1 MNIDRMYVI
10 QEIINRKRA
19 KRYLEIGVREG
30 ECFLKIKA
38 PKKIAVDPHIAIT
51 PQKKRKYCL
60 KNLSNLFNKYVE
72 MTSDD
77 YFKGNHE
84 LLTGRSFDVVFID
97 GLHTYEQSLK
107 DVHNSLRYL
116 NEEGVIIMHDCNP
129 QSEAAA
135 YPAHSY
141 QHAES
146 LNIPGFTGEW
156 NGDVWKTIVYLRSSR
171 KDLNVFV
178 LDCDQGLG
186 VIVKRK
192 PENGLLYSPEEIH
205 SLSYRELDSKRKHL
219 LNLKSQEYFH
229 EFLMTLN
236 VGPKE

>member
-1 MNIDRMYVI
+1 MIIDRMYVI
-10 QEIINRKRA
+10 QEIIKRKRA
-19 KRYLEIGVREG
+19 KTYLEIGVREG
-30 ECFLKIKA
+30 ECFLKIRA
-38 PKKIAVDPHIAIT
+38 PKKIAVDPHIAIS

-60 KNLSNLFNKYVE
+60 KNLSNLFNQYLE

-84 LLTGRSFDVVFID
+84 FLPARGLDVVFID

-107 DVHNSLRYL
+107 DVQNALRYL
-116 NEEGVIIMHDCNP
+116 NDEGVIIMHDCSP

-135 YPAHSY
+135 YPAQSY

-156 NGDVWKTIVYLRSSR
+156 NGDVWKTIVDLRSSR

-186 VIVKRK
+186 VIVKGQ
-192 PENGLLYSPEEIH
+192 PENGLSYTPEEIN
-205 SLSYRELDSKRKHL
+205 SLSYEDLDDKRKHL
-219 LNLKSQEYFH
+219 LNLKGQEYFH
-229 EFLMTLN
+229 EFLRTLH
-236 VGPKE
+236 VGPKG